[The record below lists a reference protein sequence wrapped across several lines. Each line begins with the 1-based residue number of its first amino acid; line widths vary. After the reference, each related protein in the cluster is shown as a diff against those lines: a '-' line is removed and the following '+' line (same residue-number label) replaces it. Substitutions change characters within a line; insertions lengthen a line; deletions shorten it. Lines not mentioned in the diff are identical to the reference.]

1 MTTSSNFS
9 IRMAT
14 ENDAAV
20 ILSLIKELAEYE
32 HLSHE
37 VEATAED
44 IRLSLFGDRPVA
56 EALIGEHAGIAVSF
70 ALFFYSFSTFLG
82 KPGIYLEDLY
92 VKPPYRK
99 NGFGRGMLAHIARL
113 AKERNCGRFEWSV
126 LDWNEPAI
134 RTYDRLNARP
144 MNEWILYRLTG
155 EALDQLAQE
164 G

>member
-1 MTTSSNFS
+1 MTTSSNFT
-9 IRMAT
+9 IRAAT
-14 ENDAAV
+14 ENDVAT
-20 ILSLIKELAEYE
+20 ILALIKELAEYE

-37 VEATAED
+37 VEATADD
-44 IRLSLFGDRPVA
+44 IRKSLFGDRPVA
-56 EALIGEHAGIAVSF
+56 EALIGEADGIAVSF
-70 ALFFYSFSTFLG
+70 ALFFYNFSTFLG

-92 VKPPYRK
+92 VKLQYRS
-99 NGFGRGMLAHIARL
+99 NGFGRRMLAHIARL

-144 MNEWILYRLTG
+144 MKEWLLYRLTG
-155 EALDQLAQE
+155 EALEQLAQE